1 MFGAGLPVVLQNKIR
16 LEPSVRVWVLLAV
29 VILGETTKKENQ
41 KLQLTLV
48 GTIYFVS
55 LTALICHREEFL
67 NLTFQ
72 ALALHPMIRVKGLTL
87 ETSALETL
95 CRCQFT
101 LSTHLI
107 KPNYLMILF

>member
-16 LEPSVRVWVLLAV
+16 LEPSVTVWLLLAV

-55 LTALICHREEFL
+55 STAL
-67 NLTFQ
+67 
-72 ALALHPMIRVKGLTL
+72 M
-87 ETSALETL
+87 
-95 CRCQFT
+95 
-101 LSTHLI
+101 
-107 KPNYLMILF
+107 M